1 MSYFYAPPPPPPPN
15 NSGTAPTPT
24 HAPKH
29 NDDDEE
35 DEESLLAKKLA
46 ANGPVPIQGT
56 SVLLITPEDIEKW
69 RAERRQ
75 NWPTRKRVQEKQE
88 KDQEQ
93 KAKKQKLN
101 ASASEGG
108 DKPATTAANSNS
120 NSSKESGGAKKC
132 TFFMKTGKCRF
143 GDKCRFSHDK
153 SGAATQK
160 NSSNTSNTTAPSA
173 DHASK
178 VYRRYQAPKK
188 MPLYKKLFRT
198 DIMKENET
206 LLAFIS
212 HLNDQGLLD

>member
-93 KAKKQKLN
+93 NAKKQKLN
-101 ASASEGG
+101 TSTDTTTSTTTTTKETGG
-108 DKPATTAANSNS
+108 P
-120 NSSKESGGAKKC
+120 KKC

-153 SGAATQK
+153 SGASQK
-160 NSSNTSNTTAPSA
+160 NSSSSSNTTAPAA

>member
-1 MSYFYAPPPPPPPN
+1 MSYFYAPPPPPPPS

-24 HAPKH
+24 STSKH
-29 NDDDEE
+29 REEDEE

-88 KDQEQ
+88 KEQEQ
-93 KAKKQKLN
+93 QTKKQKTN
-101 ASASEGG
+101 PG
-108 DKPATTAANSNS
+108 DMDKLPTANNSN
-120 NSSKESGGAKKC
+120 KESGPKKC
-132 TFFMKTGKCRF
+132 SFFLKTGKCRF

-153 SGAATQK
+153 SGATATGSA
-160 NSSNTSNTTAPSA
+160 SSGGAPA
-173 DHASK
+173 PPVDHASK
-178 VYRRYQAPKK
+178 VYRRYQPPKK

-206 LLAFIS
+206 LLAFIN
-212 HLNDQGLLD
+212 HLNEQGLLD